1 MHEFL
6 SLALAKYNHLPL
18 TERQE
23 IAWQSLLACENL
35 ESWSVVVSASKRDKK
50 KNCSS
55 ISQEPVRNTTKSYLL
70 FVPINPVDVE
80 IFHRIR
86 KMFGLLVEL
95 GEK

>member
-1 MHEFL
+1 MKIL
-6 SLALAKYNHLPL
+6 NPG
-18 TERQE
+18 
-23 IAWQSLLACENL
+23 LLLFQLQNGI
-35 ESWSVVVSASKRDKK
+35 KK
-50 KNCSS
+50 KNCFS